1 MMNKASETGPSKT
14 EENIR
19 YFKLLFIKEFS
30 KYTENNNVK
39 IVFRTF
45 KLASLFSTKY
55 EFPFRLKPYVIYKFF
70 CASCYA
76 SQVGETYKH
85 ISTRTREHLE
95 TDKSCTIFKEVKNS
109 QCKSICN
116 ENCLSILDSARTKY
130 TFKLKEGMYIN
141 QLKSSL
147 NKQVKLILPS
157 ILVHEKRFSILVCSS
172 ILFNLDISMCY
183 NRFYTLRFFNYY
195 IIVY

>member
-76 SQVGETYKH
+76 S
-85 ISTRTREHLE
+85 
-95 TDKSCTIFKEVKNS
+95 
-109 QCKSICN
+109 
-116 ENCLSILDSARTKY
+116 
-130 TFKLKEGMYIN
+130 
-141 QLKSSL
+141 
-147 NKQVKLILPS
+147 
-157 ILVHEKRFSILVCSS
+157 
-172 ILFNLDISMCY
+172 
-183 NRFYTLRFFNYY
+183 
-195 IIVY
+195 